1 MAPSNLQ
8 LNVNLAL
15 AAIFTNRGFRNSE
28 AYSKY
33 LRSFCDRPL
42 HPSFLI
48 PPTSFNRYRLRV
60 NGYIN
65 DLGWSSLFQNR
76 LLDQCPEA
84 VRMFYASM
92 QCGPGRYPSYFT
104 TTVYNFSVT
113 VTADILATLL
123 HLPHGG
129 YQAETAADFD
139 NYGFHPIDTM
149 SYLASDYGSHEL
161 SRFSVERLPDDLRAL
176 QFYVSH
182 VFLPRAADQAATLDD
197 SDLWILFNAKTS
209 CPISYASLM
218 FNHMMKYREE
228 ECSSKLPFGPQI
240 THLLAILGVDLR
252 GKIINRE
259 ARSDL
264 QAQHV
269 LRRPI
274 SWLGPRKL
282 AKVQGGDKAANCESK
297 SKPEEDDNDEGSWL
311 KDTAAAYTAGG
322 ISRLDKGKGI
332 AESSGKRKKT
342 LTLEHIQEGVRLENE
357 GKSLLRDFTVSL
369 KGKEAST
376 SGKKVSRVLF
386 LPSDDEEVDP
396 SEYAS
401 SPEYTY

>member
-1 MAPSNLQ
+1 MAPINPL
-8 LNVNLAL
+8 LNAHLAP

-28 AYSKY
+28 AYSRY
-33 LRSFCDRPL
+33 LRCFSDRAL

-84 VRMFYASM
+84 VRMFYSSM

-113 VTADILATLL
+113 RLRES
-123 HLPHGG
+123 P
-129 YQAETAADFD
+129 
-139 NYGFHPIDTM
+139 
-149 SYLASDYGSHEL
+149 L

-176 QFYVSH
+176 QFYISH
-182 VFLPRAADQAATLDD
+182 VFLPRTADQAATLDE

-218 FNHMMKYREE
+218 FNHMIKYQEE
-228 ECSSKLPFGPQI
+228 ECSGKLPFGLQI
-240 THLLAILGVDLR
+240 THLLALLGVDLR

-259 ARSDL
+259 VHSDL

-269 LRRPI
+269 LRRPL

-297 SKPEEDDNDEGSWL
+297 SEPEEDDNDEVSWL
-311 KDTAAAYTAGG
+311 KDTTAAYTAAG

-332 AESSGKRKKT
+332 AESSGKRKT
-342 LTLEHIQEGVRLENE
+342 TVTLEHIQEGVRLENE
-357 GKSLLRDFTVSL
+357 GKSLLRDLTLSL
-369 KGKEAST
+369 KGKEASS

-386 LPSDDEEVDP
+386 LPSEDEEVDP